1 MLLALKL
8 DPPHA
13 AMSEVRIDHGA
24 KMELHPDDEVDRRI
38 YFNVMDEEIKYAIGK
53 YVRANATALDVGANI
68 GYFSLILAH
77 AVGQHGKV
85 HAFEPHP
92 ALYPRLQQHVIR
104 NGFANTVEV
113 HSCAVADFAG
123 TVQFRLRADGG
134 SSLGPR
140 AGLDWNPIETPV
152 DSLDAM
158 IQHGELTP
166 PGFMKI
172 DVEGAEMQV
181 LRGAEQLIREFRPV
195 IVSEVGP
202 LQQEFFGYSIVDLW
216 DWAAARGYSMGL
228 LNTLSG
234 CRPLTRNSAAAVRRG
249 NVLLM
254 PGPPTWA
261 SQKGDEG

>member
-1 MLLALKL
+1 
-8 DPPHA
+8 
-13 AMSEVRIDHGA
+13 
-24 KMELHPDDEVDRRI
+24 
-38 YFNVMDEEIKYAIGK
+38 
-53 YVRANATALDVGANI
+53 
-68 GYFSLILAH
+68 
-77 AVGQHGKV
+77 
-85 HAFEPHP
+85 
-92 ALYPRLQQHVIR
+92 
-104 NGFANTVEV
+104 
-113 HSCAVADFAG
+113 
-123 TVQFRLRADGG
+123 
-134 SSLGPR
+134 
-140 AGLDWNPIETPV
+140 
-152 DSLDAM
+152 M